1 MKVLERTRAMVT
13 CGKWS
18 RDGQMNEWMDVDQ
31 MTRTAQRE
39 TDTPRPYMMRNGPL
53 DKDNELDAKLLTFD
67 SDKPQ
72 ERKPVK

>member
-1 MKVLERTRAMVT
+1 MKALERTRAMVT

-39 TDTPRPYMMRNGPL
+39 TDTMRNGPL

>member
-39 TDTPRPYMMRNGPL
+39 TDTPRPYIH
-53 DKDNELDAKLLTFD
+53 DAKRTLGQGQRARCETTHVRL
-67 SDKPQ
+67 
-72 ERKPVK
+72 